1 MVLHSLRALCS
12 LALHNYPNGSPI
24 SAPVP
29 PELPLSSSKMVF
41 MNHKMLVMLQFTFV
55 FDTTI
60 LRVFN
65 FNTRREFSTVCN
77 GISGH
82 ISPDT
87 RLIAT

>member
-1 MVLHSLRALCS
+1 
-12 LALHNYPNGSPI
+12 
-24 SAPVP
+24 
-29 PELPLSSSKMVF
+29 
-41 MNHKMLVMLQFTFV
+41 MLVMLQFTFV